1 MKRKTLAALLLSLSV
16 LLTGCAAGQAAQP
29 QEEAQSGTR
38 DSVVIAIGSEPETLD
53 PTQGWGHG
61 NAPIVQST
69 LVRYTADL
77 TFENDLATDY
87 TLSEDGLV
95 WTFTLRD
102 DAYFTDGEKLT
113 AEDVAFTLETAKA
126 AQGSV
131 DLTYM
136 EQAEAEDED
145 IAVITLQQPTLIF
158 RTTLASVGLVPEH
171 AYS

>member
-95 WTFTLRD
+95 WTLYPPGRRLFHRRGK
-102 DAYFTDGEKLT
+102 ADGRRRGLHSGGPPRRPR
-113 AEDVAFTLETAKA
+113 A
-126 AQGSV
+126 AW
-131 DLTYM
+131 T
-136 EQAEAEDED
+136 
-145 IAVITLQQPTLIF
+145 
-158 RTTLASVGLVPEH
+158 
-171 AYS
+171 